1 MMICVNCNCDFLKII
16 QQYTQNSEK
25 FCVTMKYFI
34 SFHSNIK
41 QIKHFQGIF
50 ILALYACSSTF
61 GGGGGL
67 GVSQV
72 SDRTPSVI

>member
-1 MMICVNCNCDFLKII
+1 
-16 QQYTQNSEK
+16 
-25 FCVTMKYFI
+25 MKYFI